1 MSKSESDIARE
12 FRKTLIDHEG
22 YRDFSFWGETS
33 ERKDVYSLFEN
44 ASKEGNGNRGK
55 ADIIGIS
62 KDDSIL
68 VLVEVKKHT
77 SDHCSKD
84 HILKEHA
91 DPRKDIVDKKKHACS
106 GVRWYMKACLTS
118 LETNTLK
125 HKVKLIIGIAVSG
138 NNNENI
144 TIYACN
150 LPQTGFSFVPR
161 FIGYELV
168 GSDTIERRAGYFS
181 SFCLQSIQCGDR
193 LLLSLDTDMLHQ
205 INFTEAIFQ
214 RPVDLNYVSKIV
226 DKFMER
232 IKESQDIPVTASII
246 VGELNGAF
254 YLIDGQ
260 HRVAAY
266 KVLLTRY
273 KETFE
278 VPIIVKTY
286 INEEMMKAD
295 FLVHNAHS
303 PLTDTEKEHALK
315 PSLEGKKELANG
327 NTILV
332 DIQKLYPGAIA
343 DKKRYL
349 ARMCERDVKEYIQ
362 SSIVSGITRDKSNDE
377 IVEYIKNFNLITE
390 VKYQTLEASD
400 RNTKFAKKCRQLNC
414 WLGYQRDLNW
424 FK

>member
-1 MSKSESDIARE
+1 MSKSESDIASE
-12 FRKTLIDHEG
+12 FRETLTDHEG

-62 KDDSIL
+62 KDDSVL

-84 HILKEHA
+84 HALKEHA
-91 DPRKDIVDKKKHACS
+91 DPRKVMVNKKKHACS
-106 GVRWYMKACLTS
+106 GARWYMKACLAR
-118 LETNTLK
+118 LETTSLK
-125 HKVKLIIGIAVSG
+125 HKIKLIIGIAVSG
-138 NNNENI
+138 NNNEDV

-150 LPQTGFSFVPR
+150 LLQTGFSFAPR
-161 FIGYELV
+161 LV
-168 GSDTIERRAGYFS
+168 GHKLVGLDVIKSRASQFT
-181 SFCLQSIQCGDR
+181 SFCLQSVKCGDK
-193 LLLSLDTDMLHQ
+193 LLFSLDTEMLSQ
-205 INFTEAIFQ
+205 ITFTEAIFQ

-232 IKESQDIPVTASII
+232 IRESKDIPVTASII
-246 VGELNGAF
+246 VGELDGAF

-273 KETFE
+273 KEAFE
-278 VPIIVKTY
+278 VPIIVKAYAT
-286 INEEMMKAD
+286 EETMKAD

-303 PLTDTEKEHALK
+303 PLTDTEKEHAIN
-315 PSLEGKKELANG
+315 PSLERKKELADG
-327 NTILV
+327 NMILA
-332 DIQKLYPGAIA
+332 ILKTLYPDAIN

-349 ARMCERDVKEYIQ
+349 ARMCEREVKEYLQ
-362 SSIVSGITRDKSNDE
+362 SSIVSGILHDKTNDE
-377 IVEYIKNFNLITE
+377 IVEFIKNFNLSTE
-390 VKYQTLEASD
+390 EKYNTLDASEK
-400 RNTKFAKKCRQLNC
+400 NVKFAKKCRQVSC